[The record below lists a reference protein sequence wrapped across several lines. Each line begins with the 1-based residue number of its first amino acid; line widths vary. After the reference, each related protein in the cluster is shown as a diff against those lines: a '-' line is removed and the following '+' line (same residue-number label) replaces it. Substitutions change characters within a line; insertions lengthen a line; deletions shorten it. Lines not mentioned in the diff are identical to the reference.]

1 MAKGQITKP
10 TAAAVVYPL
19 NHRATFDDITIQ
31 NNTSDA
37 ITVTITAQ
45 AIQRTSPLVYSAPAS
60 GALVIVAGAVGVLN
74 QPATA
79 MQLSGAGTGVV
90 NVVEAY

>member
-1 MAKGQITKP
+1 MAKNAITKP
-10 TAAAVVYPL
+10 TAAAVTYPL

-31 NNTSDA
+31 NNTSDS

-45 AIQRTSPLVYSAPAS
+45 NVQRVAVPVYSPPAS
-60 GALVIVAGAVGVLN
+60 GALVITAGAVGVLN

-79 MQLSGAGTGVV
+79 MLLSGAGTGVI

>member
-1 MAKGQITKP
+1 MARNTITKR
-10 TAAAVVYPL
+10 TAAAVTFPL

-45 AIQRTSPLVYSAPAS
+45 AIQQVASPVYSAPAA
-60 GALVIVAGAVGVLN
+60 GALVIAAAAIGVLT

-79 MQLSGAGTGVV
+79 MLLSGTGTGTIDI
-90 NVVEAY
+90 VEAF

>member
-1 MAKGQITKP
+1 MARNTITKP
-10 TAAAVVYPL
+10 TAAAVVFPL
-19 NHRATFDDITIQ
+19 NHRATFDGISIQ
-31 NNTSDA
+31 NNTSNT

-45 AIQRTSPLVYSAPAS
+45 NVQRVASPVYSAPAA
-60 GALVIVAGAVGVLN
+60 GTLVIAAAAVGVLN

-79 MQLSGAGTGVV
+79 MLLSGAGTGVI

>member
-1 MAKGQITKP
+1 MARNTITKP
-10 TAAAVVYPL
+10 TAAAVTFPL

-45 AIQRTSPLVYSAPAS
+45 AIQRVAVPVYSPPAA
-60 GALVIVAGAVGVLN
+60 GALVIAAAAVGVLT

-79 MQLSGAGTGVV
+79 MLLSGAGTGTIDI
-90 NVVEAY
+90 VEAF

>member
-1 MAKGQITKP
+1 MAKNAITKP
-10 TAAAVVYPL
+10 TAAAVTFPL
-19 NHRATFDDITIQ
+19 NHRATFADITIQ
-31 NNTSDA
+31 NNTSDS

-45 AIQRTSPLVYSAPAS
+45 NVQRVASPVYSAPAA
-60 GALVIVAGAVGVLN
+60 GALVITAGSVGVLN

-79 MQLSGAGTGVV
+79 MLLSGAGTGVI

>member
-10 TAAAVVYPL
+10 TAAAVTYPL

-31 NNTSDA
+31 NNTSGS

-45 AIQRTSPLVYSAPAS
+45 NVQRVASPVYSVPAA
-60 GALVIVAGAVGVLN
+60 GALAIAAGAVGVLK

-79 MQLSGAGTGVV
+79 MLLSGTGTGVIHI
-90 NVVEAY
+90 VEAY

>member
-1 MAKGQITKP
+1 MAKNSITKP
-10 TAAAVVYPL
+10 TAAAVTYPL

-31 NNTSDA
+31 NNTTDA

-45 AIQRTSPLVYSAPAS
+45 NVQRVAVPVYSAPAA
-60 GALVIVAGAVGVLN
+60 GALVIAAAAVGVLN

-79 MQLSGAGTGVV
+79 MLLSGAGTGVI